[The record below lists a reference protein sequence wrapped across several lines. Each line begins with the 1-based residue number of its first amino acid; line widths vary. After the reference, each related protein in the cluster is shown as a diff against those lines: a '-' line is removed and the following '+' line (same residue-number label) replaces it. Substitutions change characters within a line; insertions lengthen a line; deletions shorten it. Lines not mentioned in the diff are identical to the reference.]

1 MFSTSGPSGHD
12 EEDTMGFKLSGFAAL
27 CAACLIGLSCSQA
40 PAPPPAAAP
49 AVQKAPAATQGQ
61 PQAKAPTSFD
71 AEAPIGTK
79 ATCPVMG
86 NELTVAADTP
96 RSQYNGKWYYFCC
109 PGCKPQFDADPAKF
123 AGK

>member
-1 MFSTSGPSGHD
+1 MLPATGTPGHE
-12 EEDTMGFKLSGFAAL
+12 EEDTMGFRLAPFAAL
-27 CAACLIGLSCSQA
+27 CAAALFCLSCSQA
-40 PAPPPAAAP
+40 PAPPPPGNPAAQTAAA
-49 AVQKAPAATQGQ
+49 ASQGK
-61 PQAKAPTSFD
+61 PLGKAPTSFD

-96 RSQYNGKWYYFCC
+96 RSQYKGKWYYFCC
-109 PGCKPQFDADPAKF
+109 PGCKPQFDADPEKF